1 MKKKHVN
8 VNHFIIA
15 KMFEE
20 EMNNPLRGKV
30 DKLLP
35 KRNQIRLGMQL
46 LISLLPKILSKK
58 IICGQKHLLRIW
70 VC

>member
-1 MKKKHVN
+1 MN

-20 EMNNPLRGKV
+20 EVNNPLRGKV
-30 DKLLP
+30 DKLLAKKKSNLSRIVIVNFFYYPISFP
-35 KRNQIRLGMQL
+35 KRLYVAKNIF
-46 LISLLPKILSKK
+46 
-58 IICGQKHLLRIW
+58 LRIW